1 MINSYNNSDNQ
12 YNIHYNNLNTFINW
26 NTSYLIN
33 SGENVVETVVENV
46 VENKHDYNNNMLV
59 LEGYY
64 HNFFSNIIPDLK
76 EISNIY
82 KNSFLHNLILLS
94 VSSISNDLNK
104 NGNITPLD
112 FEEQKSNMINFLEN
126 SIKGL
131 QLYIDYNIHLKH
143 IDYIKTVKTE
153 CVRELN
159 TFKNNIIIGKF
170 YMNSHSHNQNYD
182 NNKIKKESDN
192 KNNYLTYINNLFN
205 NDNYPQINFINNTTY
220 LYVSNLYIYIRDIVN
235 NLVFNFVNLF

>member
-33 SGENVVETVVENV
+33 SVEHVID
-46 VENKHDYNNNMLV
+46 NKHDNKHNNNILV

-64 HNFFSNIIPDLK
+64 HNFFSNVIPDLK

-82 KNSFLHNLILLS
+82 KNSFLHYLILLS

-112 FEEQKSNMINFLEN
+112 FEEKKSNMINFLEN

-131 QLYIDYNIHLKH
+131 QLYIEYNIRLKN

-170 YMNSHSHNQNYD
+170 YMLSHTHNDD
-182 NNKIKKESDN
+182 NNKVKKESAN
-192 KNNYLTYINNLFN
+192 KKNYLKHISDLFN
-205 NDNYPQINFINNTTY
+205 NDNYPNIPFINNTTY
-220 LYVSNLYIYIRDIVN
+220 LSNLYIYIRNILN

>member
-33 SGENVVETVVENV
+33 SVEHVIDNKHD
-46 VENKHDYNNNMLV
+46 NKHDYNNNMLV

-64 HNFFSNIIPDLK
+64 HNFFSNVIPDLK
-76 EISNIY
+76 EISTIY
-82 KNSFLHNLILLS
+82 KNSFLHYLILLS

-112 FEEQKSNMINFLEN
+112 FEENKSNMINFLEN

-131 QLYIDYNIHLKH
+131 QLYIDYNIHLKN

-170 YMNSHSHNQNYD
+170 YMLSHNDD
-182 NNKIKKESDN
+182 NNKVNKVNKESYN
-192 KNNYLTYINNLFN
+192 KNNYVTHISDLFN
-205 NDNYPQINFINNTTY
+205 NDNYPTINFINNATY
-220 LYVSNLYIYIRDIVN
+220 LYVSNIYIYIRNIVN
-235 NLVFNFVNLF
+235 NLVFNFTHLF

>member
-1 MINSYNNSDNQ
+1 MINSYNNSNNK

-33 SGENVVETVVENV
+33 SVDDGNDDDNR
-46 VENKHDYNNNMLV
+46 HDNNNILV

-64 HNFFSNIIPDLK
+64 HNFFSNVIPDLK
-76 EISNIY
+76 EISTIY
-82 KNSFLHNLILLS
+82 KNSFLHYLIILS

-104 NGNITPLD
+104 NENITPLD
-112 FEEQKSNMINFLEN
+112 FEERKSNMINFLEN

-131 QLYIDYNIHLKH
+131 QLYIDYNIHLKN

-159 TFKNNIIIGKF
+159 TFKNNIIIGAF
-170 YMNSHSHNQNYD
+170 YMNSHTHNNNDNNDD
-182 NNKIKKESDN
+182 NNKVNKESYN
-192 KNNYLTYINNLFN
+192 KNNYLTHISDLFN
-205 NDNYPQINFINNTTY
+205 NDNYPNIPFINNTTY
-220 LYVSNLYIYIRDIVN
+220 LSNLYIYIRNILN

>member
-1 MINSYNNSDNQ
+1 MINSYNNSNNK

-33 SGENVVETVVENV
+33 SVDNDID
-46 VENKHDYNNNMLV
+46 NKHSNNNDNKHNNNNILV

-64 HNFFSNIIPDLK
+64 HNFFSNVIPDLK
-76 EISNIY
+76 EISTIY
-82 KNSFLHNLILLS
+82 KNSFLHYLIILS

-104 NGNITPLD
+104 NENITPLD
-112 FEEQKSNMINFLEN
+112 FEERKSNMINFLEN

-131 QLYIDYNIHLKH
+131 QLYIDYNIHLKN

-159 TFKNNIIIGKF
+159 TFKNNIIIGTF
-170 YMNSHSHNQNYD
+170 YMNSHTHNNNDD
-182 NNKIKKESDN
+182 NNKVNKESYN
-192 KNNYLTYINNLFN
+192 KNNYLTHISDLFN
-205 NDNYPQINFINNTTY
+205 DDNYPKINFINNATY
-220 LYVSNLYIYIRDIVN
+220 LYVSNIYIYIRNIVN
-235 NLVFNFVNLF
+235 NLVFNFTHLF